1 MKKLHLVSRNKL
13 GQYINK
19 GLDTITIGNIKSAI
33 KTGRQNNVIT
43 GNSDAI
49 WCLAADVTAKSIM
62 SLQEVE
68 RIFSG
73 NPAYYKWQFSGAS
86 LVDRQVDE
94 FKRFGGLISTGDNNV
109 LDFINSKD
117 GEYTCAEVANELVS
131 SPQYNKLK

>member
-1 MKKLHLVSRNKL
+1 MKKLHLVSQNKL

-33 KTGRQNNVIT
+33 KTVRQNNAIT

-49 WCLAADVTAKSIM
+49 WCLAADITAKYIM

-73 NPAYYKWQFSGAS
+73 NPAYYKW
-86 LVDRQVDE
+86 
-94 FKRFGGLISTGDNNV
+94 
-109 LDFINSKD
+109 
-117 GEYTCAEVANELVS
+117 
-131 SPQYNKLK
+131 

>member
-1 MKKLHLVSRNKL
+1 MKKLHLVSQNKL

-33 KTGRQNNVIT
+33 KTGRQNNAIT

-49 WCLAADVTAKSIM
+49 WCLAADITAKSIM

-73 NPAYYKWQFSGAS
+73 NPAYYKWQFSGSS
-86 LVDRQVDE
+86 LVDR
-94 FKRFGGLISTGDNNV
+94 
-109 LDFINSKD
+109 
-117 GEYTCAEVANELVS
+117 
-131 SPQYNKLK
+131 